1 MNTTIALGLAE
12 RGLLPDPVLRWGI
25 RRLLKDRLA
34 EQARLPDDARAAF
47 RRELE
52 ESPLALVPEKA
63 NEQHYEVPAEFYA
76 GVLGPRLKYSGCHWP
91 AGVETLAEA
100 EEAMLRLTCER
111 AGLEDGMDVLDLGCG
126 WGSLSL
132 WIAEHY
138 PNCRIL
144 AVSNSRSQRAFIES
158 RAATDRL
165 EVRTC
170 DVNAFDPGR
179 RFDRIVSVEMFE
191 HLRNYQTLFAR
202 ISRWLKDDGRLFVHV
217 FCHREHAYPF
227 ETEGAD
233 NWMGRHFFTGGLMP
247 SVELLPS
254 FEDDLALDR
263 LWRVNGYHYRRTA
276 EAWLENLDARRGTLL
291 PVLAATYGDGDAKRW
306 FERWRMFFL
315 ACAELFGYRDGH
327 EWLVAHYLFRRKA

>member
-1 MNTTIALGLAE
+1 MNTTMALGLAE

-34 EQARLPDDARAAF
+34 EQARRPDDERAAF
-47 RRELE
+47 RRELDA
-52 ESPLALVPEKA
+52 SPLALVPEKA

-76 GVLGPRLKYSGCHWP
+76 RVLGPRLKYSGCHWP

-100 EEAMLRLTCER
+100 EESMLRLTCER
-111 AGLEDGMDVLDLGCG
+111 AGIEDGMDVLDLGCG

-138 PNCRIL
+138 PNCRVL
-144 AVSNSRSQRAFIES
+144 AVSNSHSQRAFIEG
-158 RAATDRL
+158 RAAGRV
-165 EVRTC
+165 EVVTR
-170 DVNAFDPGR
+170 DVNGFDPGR

-191 HLRNYQTLFAR
+191 HLRNYRTLFAR
-202 ISRWLKDDGRLFVHV
+202 IARWLKDDGRLFVHV

-227 ETEGAD
+227 ETDGAD

-254 FEDDLALDR
+254 FDDDLAVER

-276 EAWLENLDARRGTLL
+276 EAWLENLDARRDELR
-291 PVLAATYGDGDAKRW
+291 PVLAATYGDAKRW

-327 EWLVAHYLFRRKA
+327 EWLVAHYRFRRKA